1 MSGIAPKLP
10 LQLNPQDGIALTK
23 TLKETIKQN
32 LKMLVLTAPG
42 ERLMIPNYGVGLRNF
57 LFEQNIS
64 AVRTDLGNA
73 IRDQVALFM
82 PFITIVDL
90 EFGSSV
96 VNPQI
101 LNTTLKYT
109 IPNATTVQSLNIETE
124 TSSTY

>member
-10 LQLNPQDGIALTK
+10 LQLDPQYGIALTK

-42 ERLMIPNYGVGLRNF
+42 ERLMIPEYGVGLRNY

-82 PFITIVDL
+82 PFIKIIEL
-90 EFGSSV
+90 EFGSSP

-101 LNTTLKYT
+101 LTTTLKYT
-109 IPNATTVQSLNIETE
+109 IPNTTTIQSLDIEME